1 MQTGDIV
8 IISFPFTDLIS
19 YKARPAVVIR
29 QVSGKYQDVI
39 LSLISSVV
47 PQILS
52 PLQMLLKPDS
62 TNNLRVLSVI
72 KVERIATVEN
82 DKILSVIGKLS
93 KEELAIFKQLF
104 KSLVD

>member
-1 MQTGDIV
+1 MQVGDIV
-8 IISFPFTDLIS
+8 IVSFPFTDLVS

-29 QVSGKYQDVI
+29 QTLDKHQDVI

-52 PLQMLLKPDS
+52 PLQMLLKPNS
-62 TNNLRVLSVI
+62 TNNLRALSVI
-72 KVERIATVEN
+72 KIERIATVEN

-93 KEELAIFKQLF
+93 REESTTFKQLF
-104 KSLVD
+104 ISLVD